1 MMLPRWATTSPSG
14 SQTQPATGALPPA
27 RKTAAIR
34 TTTPENPDAGE
45 VAGDVREWVALQT

>member
-34 TTTPENPDAGE
+34 TTTPENPDAAE